1 MKGYPRDETPRGTPS
16 RRPVEDAT
24 PQRIPIHCSG
34 LFGGAPSGAVFS
46 GAVFSGAASRDEVFR
61 DAVFNGA
68 VSGGAV
74 FSGEVS
80 SVAAFS

>member
-1 MKGYPRDETPRGTPS
+1 MKGYPRVETPRGAPS

-24 PQRIPIHCSG
+24 PQRVPIHCSG
-34 LFGGAPSGAVFS
+34 LIAGAPSGAVFS

>member
-1 MKGYPRDETPRGTPS
+1 MKGYPREETPRGTPS
-16 RRPVEDAT
+16 WRPVEDAT
-24 PQRIPIHCSG
+24 PQRVPIHCSG
-34 LFGGAPSGAVFS
+34 LIGGAPSGAVFS

-68 VSGGAV
+68 VFGGAV

>member
-1 MKGYPRDETPRGTPS
+1 MKGYPRNETPRGAPS

-34 LFGGAPSGAVFS
+34 LFGGAPSGAVFR
-46 GAVFSGAASRDEVFR
+46 GALFSDTASRDEVFR
-61 DAVFNGA
+61 DAVFDGA
-68 VSGGAV
+68 VSSGAV

>member
-16 RRPVEDAT
+16 RRPDEDAT
-24 PQRIPIHCSG
+24 PQPVPIHCCG
-34 LFGGAPSGAVFS
+34 LFSAPSGAVFS

-68 VSGGAV
+68 VFGGAIS
-74 FSGEVS
+74 SGEVS
-80 SVAAFS
+80 SVAAFR